1 MFNWKLWGGIALL
14 IVLLTWF
21 GLNQFGA
28 AREASVRGEI
38 LGNAVAEAVEERK
51 ADLKADA
58 SVASENRARIDSA
71 KRTTQRAREFI
82 RDSRIE
88 NAPVLDSRD
97 AVDGAE
103 FSRLLNAA
111 ITGSNRAVE
120 SARSLSE

>member
-1 MFNWKLWGGIALL
+1 MLNWKLWGGVALL

-21 GLNQFGA
+21 GLHQFGA

-38 LGNAVAEAVEERK
+38 LGNAVTEAVEERK
-51 ADLKADA
+51 ANLKADA
-58 SVASENRARIDSA
+58 SVASENRVRIDSA
-71 KRTTQRAREFI
+71 KRTTQKVREFVL
-82 RDSRIE
+82 DSQNK

-97 AVDGAE
+97 DVDRAE

-111 ITGSNRAVE
+111 IAGSNRAVE